1 MTKRMTTTLSSLAAA
16 AVVTFAVAAWAAAGE
31 TGGKTLDE
39 ARLAVEKSSLTK
51 DTKREILTKADR
63 AVKAGVP
70 SEDAVIIIDRG
81 LKHGADGKSIA
92 GFLETAATVK
102 ERDLP
107 MRPVLNRIEQGLSKG
122 VPAERI
128 LSAARG
134 LAEKLATARPIVN
147 DLVRSGVQ
155 PVPGGGHDDA
165 IETVARALEKSI
177 PGNAIM
183 RTGEKVKEQKG
194 SISLFAKAVDTMAT
208 LAASGMATDRASR
221 LVQAALDKGYS
232 ERDLEKMEKTLF
244 DDLKKGRSM
253 DEVAEGMENRM
264 NRNDLH
270 EGRGRI
276 GGDQMRGPGAGMGG
290 PRR

>member
-1 MTKRMTTTLSSLAAA
+1 MTTTLASLAAA
-16 AVVTFAVAAWAAAGE
+16 AVVTFAVAAWAGETE

-70 SEDAVIIIDRG
+70 SEDAAIIIDRG

-107 MRPVLNRIEQGLSKG
+107 MRPVLDRIEQGLSKG

-128 LSAARG
+128 LSAAQG

-155 PVPGGGHDDA
+155 PVPGRGHDDA
-165 IETVARALEKSI
+165 IETVARALEKSF
-177 PGNAIM
+177 PENAIM

-194 SISLFAKAVDTMAT
+194 SISLFAKAVDTMT
-208 LAASGMATDRASR
+208 TFAASGMATDRASR

-232 ERDLEKMEKTLF
+232 ERDMEKMEKTLF

-253 DEVAEGMENRM
+253 NEVAEGLENRM
-264 NRNDLH
+264 NRDNMH

-276 GGDQMRGPGAGMGG
+276 GGEQMRGPGAGIGG

>member
-1 MTKRMTTTLSSLAAA
+1 
-16 AVVTFAVAAWAAAGE
+16 
-31 TGGKTLDE
+31 
-39 ARLAVEKSSLTK
+39 
-51 DTKREILTKADR
+51 
-63 AVKAGVP
+63 
-70 SEDAVIIIDRG
+70 
-81 LKHGADGKSIA
+81 
-92 GFLETAATVK
+92 
-102 ERDLP
+102 
-107 MRPVLNRIEQGLSKG
+107 
-122 VPAERI
+122 
-128 LSAARG
+128 
-134 LAEKLATARPIVN
+134 
-147 DLVRSGVQ
+147 
-155 PVPGGGHDDA
+155 
-165 IETVARALEKSI
+165 
-177 PGNAIM
+177 M